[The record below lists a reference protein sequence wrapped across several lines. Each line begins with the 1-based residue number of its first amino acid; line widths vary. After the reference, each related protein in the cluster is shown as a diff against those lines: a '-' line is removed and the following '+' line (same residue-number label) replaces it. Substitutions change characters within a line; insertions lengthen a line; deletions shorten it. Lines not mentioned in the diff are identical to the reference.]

1 MEKKTIVSM
10 GILIAVTAAFL
21 WMNQPSET
29 KVNSQQ
35 SNTMIQ
41 KKPTTEP
48 SPQSAVPNDVEE
60 ACKSAAER
68 FVRVKSE
75 GRSSD
80 IFLDRI
86 EPVKELLSDDLYQ
99 SLVPDLS
106 KEELAAMRRE
116 SKRIKKE
123 ETTETQITSMDS
135 AIDRIADDDFEVYV
149 IYTAQMQHADRN
161 DASRYLVR
169 MRVQWSDGKAK
180 IYKMIE
186 ESSLGSYNQHPTQPL
201 LKQIQ

>member
-10 GILIAVTAAFL
+10 GILIAVIAAFL

-35 SNTMIQ
+35 SNTTIQ

-48 SPQSAVPNDVEE
+48 SPPSAVPNDVEE

-68 FVRVKSE
+68 FVRVKTE

-135 AIDRIADDDFEVYV
+135 AIDRITDDDFEVYV

-186 ESSLGSYNQHPTQPL
+186 ESSLGNGFYE
-201 LKQIQ
+201 K

>member
-123 ETTETQITSMDS
+123 ETTETQVTSMDS

-149 IYTAQMQHADRN
+149 IYTAQTQHADRN

-186 ESSLGSYNQHPTQPL
+186 ESSLGNGFYE
-201 LKQIQ
+201 K

>member
-1 MEKKTIVSM
+1 MEKKTIVSAALL
-10 GILIAVTAAFL
+10 ILAAATIL

-29 KVNSQQ
+29 RENSQQ
-35 SNTMIQ
+35 SSTTIQ
-41 KKPTTEP
+41 KKPTTDP

-60 ACKSAAER
+60 ACKRAAER

-106 KEELAAMRRE
+106 KDELAAMRRE

-186 ESSLGSYNQHPTQPL
+186 ESSLGHGFYE
-201 LKQIQ
+201 K

>member
-1 MEKKTIVSM
+1 M

-35 SNTMIQ
+35 SSTMIQ
-41 KKPTTEP
+41 KKPTAEP

-123 ETTETQITSMDS
+123 EMTETQVTSMDS
-135 AIDRIADDDFEVYV
+135 AIDRITDDDFEVYV
-149 IYTAQMQHADRN
+149 IYTAQTQHADRN

-169 MRVQWSDGKAK
+169 MRIQWIDGKAK

-186 ESSLGSYNQHPTQPL
+186 ESSLGNGFYE
-201 LKQIQ
+201 K

>member
-35 SNTMIQ
+35 SSTMIQ

-68 FVRVKSE
+68 FVRVKTE

-116 SKRIKKE
+116 SKRIKRE

-186 ESSLGSYNQHPTQPL
+186 ESSLGNGFYE
-201 LKQIQ
+201 K

>member
-1 MEKKTIVSM
+1 MEKKTIVSAALL
-10 GILIAVTAAFL
+10 ILAAATIL

-29 KVNSQQ
+29 RENSQQ
-35 SNTMIQ
+35 SSTTIQ
-41 KKPTTEP
+41 KKPTTDP

-60 ACKSAAER
+60 SCKSAAER

-99 SLVPDLS
+99 SLVPDLR

-135 AIDRIADDDFEVYV
+135 AIDRITDDDFEVYV

-186 ESSLGSYNQHPTQPL
+186 ESSLGNGFYE
-201 LKQIQ
+201 K

>member
-1 MEKKTIVSM
+1 MEKKTIVSAALL
-10 GILIAVTAAFL
+10 ILAAATIL

-29 KVNSQQ
+29 RENSQQ
-35 SNTMIQ
+35 SSTTIQ
-41 KKPTTEP
+41 KKPTTDP

-186 ESSLGSYNQHPTQPL
+186 ESSLGNGFYE
-201 LKQIQ
+201 K

>member
-1 MEKKTIVSM
+1 M

-35 SNTMIQ
+35 SNTTIQ
-41 KKPTTEP
+41 KKATTEP
-48 SPQSAVPNDVEE
+48 SPPSAVPNDVED

-106 KEELAAMRRE
+106 KDELAAMRRE

-186 ESSLGSYNQHPTQPL
+186 ESSLGNGFYE
-201 LKQIQ
+201 K

>member
-1 MEKKTIVSM
+1 MEKKTIVSAALL
-10 GILIAVTAAFL
+10 ILAAATIL

-29 KVNSQQ
+29 RENSQQ
-35 SNTMIQ
+35 SSTTIQ

-68 FVRVKSE
+68 FVRVKTE

-99 SLVPDLS
+99 SLVPDLR

-135 AIDRIADDDFEVYV
+135 AIDRITDDDFEVYV

-186 ESSLGSYNQHPTQPL
+186 ESSLGNGFYE
-201 LKQIQ
+201 K

>member
-1 MEKKTIVSM
+1 M

-48 SPQSAVPNDVEE
+48 SPPSAVPNDVED

-186 ESSLGSYNQHPTQPL
+186 ESSLGNGFYE
-201 LKQIQ
+201 K

>member
-1 MEKKTIVSM
+1 
-10 GILIAVTAAFL
+10 
-21 WMNQPSET
+21 
-29 KVNSQQ
+29 
-35 SNTMIQ
+35 
-41 KKPTTEP
+41 
-48 SPQSAVPNDVEE
+48 
-60 ACKSAAER
+60 ER

-99 SLVPDLS
+99 SLVPDLR

-186 ESSLGSYNQHPTQPL
+186 ESSLGNGFYE
-201 LKQIQ
+201 K

>member
-1 MEKKTIVSM
+1 MEKKTIASAALL
-10 GILIAVTAAFL
+10 ILAAATIL

-29 KVNSQQ
+29 REKSQQ
-35 SNTMIQ
+35 SSTTIQ

-60 ACKSAAER
+60 ACKRAAER

-80 IFLDRI
+80 VLLDRI
-86 EPVKELLSDDLYQ
+86 EPVKELLSDELYQ

-123 ETTETQITSMDS
+123 ETAETQVTSMDS
-135 AIDRIADDDFEVYV
+135 AIDRIADDDFEVYI

-161 DASRYLVR
+161 DTSRYLVR
-169 MRVQWSDGKAK
+169 MRVQWIDGKAR
-180 IYKMIE
+180 IYKMVE
-186 ESSLGSYNQHPTQPL
+186 ESSLGNGFYE
-201 LKQIQ
+201 K

>member
-35 SNTMIQ
+35 SSTTIQ

-60 ACKSAAER
+60 SCKSAAER

-106 KEELAAMRRE
+106 KDELAAMRRE

-186 ESSLGSYNQHPTQPL
+186 ESSLGNGFYE
-201 LKQIQ
+201 K

>member
-1 MEKKTIVSM
+1 MEKKTIVSAALL
-10 GILIAVTAAFL
+10 ILAAATIL

-29 KVNSQQ
+29 RENSQQ
-35 SNTMIQ
+35 SSTTIQ

-48 SPQSAVPNDVEE
+48 SPPSAVPNDVEE
-60 ACKSAAER
+60 SCKSATER

-106 KEELAAMRRE
+106 KDELAAMRRE

-135 AIDRIADDDFEVYV
+135 AIDRIADDDFEVYI

-161 DASRYLVR
+161 DTSRYLVR
-169 MRVQWSDGKAK
+169 MRVQWIDGKAR
-180 IYKMIE
+180 IYKMVE
-186 ESSLGSYNQHPTQPL
+186 ESSLGNGFYE
-201 LKQIQ
+201 K

>member
-10 GILIAVTAAFL
+10 GILIAVIAAFL

-35 SNTMIQ
+35 SSTMIQ

-48 SPQSAVPNDVEE
+48 SPQSAVSNDVEE

-68 FVRVKSE
+68 FVRVKTE

-186 ESSLGSYNQHPTQPL
+186 ESSLGNGFYE
-201 LKQIQ
+201 K

>member
-1 MEKKTIVSM
+1 MEKKTIVSAALL
-10 GILIAVTAAFL
+10 ILAAATIL

-29 KVNSQQ
+29 RENSQQ
-35 SNTMIQ
+35 SSTTIQ
-41 KKPTTEP
+41 KKPTTDP

-99 SLVPDLS
+99 SLVPDLR

-123 ETTETQITSMDS
+123 ETTETQVTSMDS

-186 ESSLGSYNQHPTQPL
+186 ESSLGHGFYE
-201 LKQIQ
+201 K

>member
-1 MEKKTIVSM
+1 MEKKTIVSAALL
-10 GILIAVTAAFL
+10 ILAAATIL

-29 KVNSQQ
+29 REKSQQ
-35 SNTMIQ
+35 SSTTIQ

-60 ACKSAAER
+60 ACKRAAER

-106 KEELAAMRRE
+106 KDELAAMRRE

-123 ETTETQITSMDS
+123 ETTETQVTSMDS
-135 AIDRIADDDFEVYV
+135 AIDRIADDDFEVYI

-161 DASRYLVR
+161 DTSRYLVR
-169 MRVQWSDGKAK
+169 MRVQWIDGKAR
-180 IYKMIE
+180 IYKMVE
-186 ESSLGSYNQHPTQPL
+186 ESSLGNGFYE
-201 LKQIQ
+201 K

>member
-35 SNTMIQ
+35 SSTTIQ
-41 KKPTTEP
+41 KKPTTDP

-60 ACKSAAER
+60 SCKSAAER
-68 FVRVKSE
+68 FVRVKTE

-80 IFLDRI
+80 IFLNRI

-106 KEELAAMRRE
+106 KDELAAMRRE

-123 ETTETQITSMDS
+123 ETTETQVTSMDS

-186 ESSLGSYNQHPTQPL
+186 ESSLGNGFYE
-201 LKQIQ
+201 K

>member
-35 SNTMIQ
+35 SNTTIQ
-41 KKPTTEP
+41 KKATTEP
-48 SPQSAVPNDVEE
+48 SPPSAVPNDVED

-106 KEELAAMRRE
+106 KDELAAMRRE

-123 ETTETQITSMDS
+123 ETTETQVTSMDS
-135 AIDRIADDDFEVYV
+135 AIDRITDDDFEVYV

-186 ESSLGSYNQHPTQPL
+186 ESSLGNGFYE
-201 LKQIQ
+201 K

>member
-10 GILIAVTAAFL
+10 GILIAVIAAFL

-35 SNTMIQ
+35 SSTTIQ
-41 KKPTTEP
+41 KKPTAEP

-68 FVRVKSE
+68 FVRVKTE

-123 ETTETQITSMDS
+123 EMTETQVTSMDS
-135 AIDRIADDDFEVYV
+135 AIDRITDDDFEVYV
-149 IYTAQMQHADRN
+149 IYTAQTQHADRN

-186 ESSLGSYNQHPTQPL
+186 ESSLGNGFYE
-201 LKQIQ
+201 K

>member
-106 KEELAAMRRE
+106 KDELAAMRRE

-186 ESSLGSYNQHPTQPL
+186 ESSLGNGFYE
-201 LKQIQ
+201 K

>member
-10 GILIAVTAAFL
+10 GILIAVIAAFL

-35 SNTMIQ
+35 SSTTIQ
-41 KKPTTEP
+41 KKPTAEP

-106 KEELAAMRRE
+106 KDELAAMRRE

-135 AIDRIADDDFEVYV
+135 AIDRITDDDFEVYV

-186 ESSLGSYNQHPTQPL
+186 ESSLGNGFYE
-201 LKQIQ
+201 K

>member
-123 ETTETQITSMDS
+123 ETTETQ
-135 AIDRIADDDFEVYV
+135 
-149 IYTAQMQHADRN
+149 
-161 DASRYLVR
+161 
-169 MRVQWSDGKAK
+169 
-180 IYKMIE
+180 
-186 ESSLGSYNQHPTQPL
+186 
-201 LKQIQ
+201 

>member
-1 MEKKTIVSM
+1 MEKKTIVSAALL
-10 GILIAVTAAFL
+10 ILAAATIL

-29 KVNSQQ
+29 RENSQQ
-35 SNTMIQ
+35 SSTTIQ
-41 KKPTTEP
+41 KKPTTDP

-60 ACKSAAER
+60 SCKSAAER

-135 AIDRIADDDFEVYV
+135 AIDRITDDDFEVYV

-186 ESSLGSYNQHPTQPL
+186 ESSLGHGFYE
-201 LKQIQ
+201 K

>member
-35 SNTMIQ
+35 SSTTIQ

-68 FVRVKSE
+68 FVRVKTE

-99 SLVPDLS
+99 SLVPDLR

-135 AIDRIADDDFEVYV
+135 AIDRITDDDFEVYV

-186 ESSLGSYNQHPTQPL
+186 ESSLGHGFYE
-201 LKQIQ
+201 K

>member
-29 KVNSQQ
+29 RENSQQ
-35 SNTMIQ
+35 SSTTIQ
-41 KKPTTEP
+41 KKPTTDP
-48 SPQSAVPNDVEE
+48 SPPSAVPNDVEE
-60 ACKSAAER
+60 SCKSAAER

-135 AIDRIADDDFEVYV
+135 AIDRITDDDFEVYV

-186 ESSLGSYNQHPTQPL
+186 ESSLGNGFYE
-201 LKQIQ
+201 K

>member
-41 KKPTTEP
+41 KKPTTDP
-48 SPQSAVPNDVEE
+48 SPPSAVPNDVEE
-60 ACKSAAER
+60 SCKSAAER

-135 AIDRIADDDFEVYV
+135 AIDRITDDDFEVYV

-186 ESSLGSYNQHPTQPL
+186 ESSLGNGFYE
-201 LKQIQ
+201 K

>member
-35 SNTMIQ
+35 SSTMIQ

-106 KEELAAMRRE
+106 KDELAAMRRE

-186 ESSLGSYNQHPTQPL
+186 ESSLGNGFYE
-201 LKQIQ
+201 K

>member
-1 MEKKTIVSM
+1 MEKKTIVSAALL
-10 GILIAVTAAFL
+10 ILAAATIL

-29 KVNSQQ
+29 RENSQQ
-35 SNTMIQ
+35 SSTTIQ

-48 SPQSAVPNDVEE
+48 SPQSDVPNDVEE

-106 KEELAAMRRE
+106 KDELAAMRRE

-186 ESSLGSYNQHPTQPL
+186 ESSLGHGFYE
-201 LKQIQ
+201 K

>member
-1 MEKKTIVSM
+1 MEKKTIVSAALL
-10 GILIAVTAAFL
+10 ILAAATIL

-29 KVNSQQ
+29 RENSQQ
-35 SNTMIQ
+35 SSTTIQ
-41 KKPTTEP
+41 KKPTTDP

-106 KEELAAMRRE
+106 KDELAAMRRE

-135 AIDRIADDDFEVYV
+135 AIDRITDDDFEVYV

-186 ESSLGSYNQHPTQPL
+186 ESSLGNGFYE
-201 LKQIQ
+201 K

>member
-1 MEKKTIVSM
+1 MEKKTIVSAALL
-10 GILIAVTAAFL
+10 ILAAATIL

-29 KVNSQQ
+29 RENSQQ
-35 SNTMIQ
+35 SSTTIQ

-48 SPQSAVPNDVEE
+48 SPPSTVPNDVED

-68 FVRVKSE
+68 FVRVKTE

-80 IFLDRI
+80 IFLNRI
-86 EPVKELLSDDLYQ
+86 EPVKDLLSDDLYQ

-123 ETTETQITSMDS
+123 EMTETQVTSMDS
-135 AIDRIADDDFEVYV
+135 AIDRITDDDFEVYV
-149 IYTAQMQHADRN
+149 IYTAQTQHADRN
-161 DASRYLVR
+161 DAIRYLVR
-169 MRVQWSDGKAK
+169 MRIQWIDGKAK

-186 ESSLGSYNQHPTQPL
+186 ESSLGNGFYE
-201 LKQIQ
+201 K

>member
-10 GILIAVTAAFL
+10 GILIAVIAAFL

-35 SNTMIQ
+35 SSTTIQ

-48 SPQSAVPNDVEE
+48 SPQSDVPNDVEE

-68 FVRVKSE
+68 FVRVKTE

-116 SKRIKKE
+116 
-123 ETTETQITSMDS
+123 
-135 AIDRIADDDFEVYV
+135 
-149 IYTAQMQHADRN
+149 
-161 DASRYLVR
+161 
-169 MRVQWSDGKAK
+169 
-180 IYKMIE
+180 
-186 ESSLGSYNQHPTQPL
+186 
-201 LKQIQ
+201 

>member
-35 SNTMIQ
+35 SSTTIQ
-41 KKPTTEP
+41 KKPTTDP
-48 SPQSAVPNDVEE
+48 SPPSAVPNDVEE
-60 ACKSAAER
+60 SCKSAAER
-68 FVRVKSE
+68 FVRVKTE

-135 AIDRIADDDFEVYV
+135 AIDRITDDDFEVYV

-186 ESSLGSYNQHPTQPL
+186 ESSLGNGFYE
-201 LKQIQ
+201 K

>member
-1 MEKKTIVSM
+1 MEKKTIVSAALL
-10 GILIAVTAAFL
+10 ILAAATIL

-35 SNTMIQ
+35 SSTTIQ

-60 ACKSAAER
+60 SCKSAAER

-106 KEELAAMRRE
+106 KDELAAMRRE

-186 ESSLGSYNQHPTQPL
+186 ESSLGHGFYE
-201 LKQIQ
+201 K

>member
-1 MEKKTIVSM
+1 MEKKTIVSAALL
-10 GILIAVTAAFL
+10 ILAAATIL

-29 KVNSQQ
+29 RENSQQ
-35 SNTMIQ
+35 SSTTIQ
-41 KKPTTEP
+41 KKPTTDP

-60 ACKSAAER
+60 SCKSAAER

-106 KEELAAMRRE
+106 KDELAAMRRE

-135 AIDRIADDDFEVYV
+135 AIDRITDDDFEVYV

-186 ESSLGSYNQHPTQPL
+186 ESSLGNGFYE
-201 LKQIQ
+201 K

>member
-35 SNTMIQ
+35 SSTMIQ

-68 FVRVKSE
+68 FVRVKTE

-99 SLVPDLS
+99 SLVPDLR

-135 AIDRIADDDFEVYV
+135 AIDRITDDDFEVYV

-186 ESSLGSYNQHPTQPL
+186 ESSLGNGFYE
-201 LKQIQ
+201 K

>member
-1 MEKKTIVSM
+1 MEKKTIVSAALL
-10 GILIAVTAAFL
+10 ILAAATIL

-149 IYTAQMQHADRN
+149 IYTAQTQHADRN
-161 DASRYLVR
+161 DTSRYLVR

-186 ESSLGSYNQHPTQPL
+186 ESSLGNGFYE
-201 LKQIQ
+201 K

>member
-35 SNTMIQ
+35 SSTMIQ

-68 FVRVKSE
+68 FVRVKTE

-123 ETTETQITSMDS
+123 ESTETQITSMDS

-186 ESSLGSYNQHPTQPL
+186 ESSLGNGFYE
-201 LKQIQ
+201 K

>member
-1 MEKKTIVSM
+1 M
-10 GILIAVTAAFL
+10 
-21 WMNQPSET
+21 
-29 KVNSQQ
+29 
-35 SNTMIQ
+35 
-41 KKPTTEP
+41 
-48 SPQSAVPNDVEE
+48 
-60 ACKSAAER
+60 
-68 FVRVKSE
+68 
-75 GRSSD
+75 
-80 IFLDRI
+80 
-86 EPVKELLSDDLYQ
+86 YQ

-135 AIDRIADDDFEVYV
+135 AIDRITDDDFEVYV

-169 MRVQWSDGKAK
+169 MRVQCSDGKAK

-186 ESSLGSYNQHPTQPL
+186 ESSLGNGFYE
-201 LKQIQ
+201 K